1 MTSLYR
7 SIIFYLIGLCAFFCI
22 AIFYKEDITGL
33 IIQLKVWL
41 NPAIISFLGFISGKW
56 IYQYFFAP
64 AKGKGVVLTISHS
77 IFLLFFLSSTFFSY
91 RKSFMEQQ
99 NVNSSHNHSV
109 MKSFVVEEEYYIRT
123 AFKKLE
129 AEFSNPN
136 DFSLNSFSVRT
147 IDTIYNDNYNGS
159 IYNVYFT
166 YNLNGSNELY
176 FSKVRVFANIATI
189 VIFNENTS
197 TNEEYLSIRLE
208 KLRDE
213 LETLESINKLIE
225 ELPDSQSREII
236 NILKE
241 TFQQ

>member
-1 MTSLYR
+1 
-7 SIIFYLIGLCAFFCI
+7 
-22 AIFYKEDITGL
+22 
-33 IIQLKVWL
+33 
-41 NPAIISFLGFISGKW
+41 
-56 IYQYFFAP
+56 
-64 AKGKGVVLTISHS
+64 
-77 IFLLFFLSSTFFSY
+77 
-91 RKSFMEQQ
+91 MEQQ